1 MLQTTLAFTMGKG
14 SEGYNVLPQEAYVT
28 GNMRFIPH
36 QPTDESIELIKTIAK
51 KYDIDT
57 EIIIA
62 EHPCPAVS
70 YESPQ
75 FALIEE
81 VLHEIYPGA
90 AVSPYIMTGGTD
102 ARYYS
107 EVCDNCLR
115 FAPLY
120 INKQQFEGIHGLN
133 ENISTRVLPL
143 AVDFFKALIKKAR

>member
-14 SEGYNVLPQEAYVT
+14 SDGYNVLPQEAYVT

-36 QPTDESIELIKTIAK
+36 QPTDESIELIKRIAK
-51 KYDIDT
+51 KYDIET

-70 YESPQ
+70 YECPQ
-75 FALIEE
+75 FALLEE
-81 VLHEIYPGA
+81 TLHEVYPGV
-90 AVSPYIMTGGTD
+90 AVTPYIMTGGTD

-143 AVDFFKALIKKAR
+143 GVDFFKTLIKKAR